1 MELPPPVADVPAAF
15 VDTVF
20 EAFAAR
26 AGQRFVLFLSGGPT
40 AKLCYE
46 ALAVAAGP
54 DAAGPIDWSLV
65 DVYIGDER
73 QVPPDDPDAN
83 QGLVRR
89 SLVDK
94 VGPVGSF
101 NPMDTTIPVDQCV
114 AAYTD
119 TLRMVLDGPG
129 IDLIH
134 LGMGPDGHTA
144 SLFPHAPTLA
154 AGPDELAAAT
164 EDPNGVNPHPRLTI
178 TLPVINAARCAV
190 FTVAGAS
197 KVDAVAALRRGDD
210 IPAARVASARVIW
223 LIDDLAAGQH
233 P

>member
-1 MELPPPVADVPAAF
+1 
-15 VDTVF
+15 
-20 EAFAAR
+20 
-26 AGQRFVLFLSGGPT
+26 
-40 AKLCYE
+40 
-46 ALAVAAGP
+46 
-54 DAAGPIDWSLV
+54 
-65 DVYIGDER
+65 
-73 QVPPDDPDAN
+73 
-83 QGLVRR
+83 
-89 SLVDK
+89 
-94 VGPVGSF
+94 
-101 NPMDTTIPVDQCV
+101 MDTTIPVDQCV
-114 AAYTD
+114 AAYAA

-210 IPAARVASARVIW
+210 IPAARVASTQVIW
-223 LIDDLAAGQH
+223 LLDDLAAGQH